1 MLISCIAISG
11 CSFATDSSQ
20 ITING
25 NVYTA
30 AQIEDANNRVTT
42 FQETNNRLPSYVTI
56 SGNKIAINDFLPY
69 MESSNNEGTGNTGN
83 TGNTGSTGTTSTT
96 TTGTVINGVTYTN
109 TQIQDAVTRVNAF
122 KATNNR
128 LPSYVTISGN
138 KIPISDFQKYL
149 DNSSNTGNTNPTTQN
164 IVINGVNYTNT
175 QIQEA
180 TTRVNN
186 FISTNNRLPSYV
198 TISGNKI
205 AINDILPYMQ
215 NVTPI
220 NNSTG
225 TGTTTL
231 GHGLL
236 NGLQGTAG
244 LVTLQSYIYKYLNHQ
259 YGAST
264 NAAGVE
270 STGLGDCWGL
280 SAWTAQ
286 VLHDN
291 GYTVRIVQG
300 SSVEASNHRWVQALL
315 GSTWVNFDPSLVTKK
330 YWWGQSYSVTCA
342 SVSSVIATYT

>member
-1 MLISCIAISG
+1 MLISCIAITG

-20 ITING
+20 TTING
-25 NVYTA
+25 NTYTT
-30 AQIEDANNRVTT
+30 AQIQDASDRVTT

-56 SGNKIAINDFLPY
+56 SGNKIPINDFLPY
-69 MESSNNEGTGNTGN
+69 MGESNEGTSNTGN
-83 TGNTGSTGTTSTT
+83 TGNTGSTGT

-109 TQIQDAVTRVNAF
+109 TQIQEAVNRVNSF

-138 KIPISDFQKYL
+138 KISINDFQQYL
-149 DNSSNTGNTNPTTQN
+149 DSSSNTGNTNPTTQN
-164 IVINGVNYTNT
+164 IVINGVTYTNT

-205 AINDILPYMQ
+205 AINDVLPYMQ

-220 NNSTG
+220 TNSTG

-244 LVTLQSYIYKYLNHQ
+244 LVTLQSYIYKNLNHQ

-264 NAAGVE
+264 TAAGVE

-300 SSVEASNHRWVQALL
+300 SSVEASNHRWVQVSV
-315 GSTWVNFDPSLVTKK
+315 GGTWVNFDPSLVTKK

-342 SVSSVIATYT
+342 SVSSVIATFT